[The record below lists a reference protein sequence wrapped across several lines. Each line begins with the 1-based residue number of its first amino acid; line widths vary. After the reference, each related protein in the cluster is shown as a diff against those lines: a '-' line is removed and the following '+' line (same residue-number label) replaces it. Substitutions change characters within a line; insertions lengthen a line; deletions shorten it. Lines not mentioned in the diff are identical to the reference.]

1 MTAPHCGQR
10 EIVAVGEGGREVNT
24 RMSSS
29 NRISPIKNLH
39 LEIRGKM
46 EIEGRNCDCNFL

>member
-1 MTAPHCGQR
+1 MCMTAPHCGQR

-29 NRISPIKNLH
+29 NRINPLKIGS
-39 LEIRGKM
+39 
-46 EIEGRNCDCNFL
+46 